1 MGLSG
6 RAQLINDFTQ
16 MYGILHNIPSGTK
29 FAKGI
34 FKSLSTFLYCSHDSC
49 GGRSNIAAA
58 LSINHSTARLN
69 NRARVRVFAFG
80 NVFNR
85 QSFLILLD
93 LEIKRARRY
102 QNCLSLLSLTFSHLV
117 PSPGGNTS
125 ISFKTL
131 ANLVKSELRD
141 SDIVGQGVGNRLLVM
156 LPYADM
162 KGTHR
167 VRERLEKILCEY
179 GFGREGFT
187 VEINEVCFPTHAT
200 NFNELLQIVGN
211 LETMCMSPNIASN

>member
-1 MGLSG
+1 M
-6 RAQLINDFTQ
+6 
-16 MYGILHNIPSGTK
+16 
-29 FAKGI
+29 
-34 FKSLSTFLYCSHDSC
+34 
-49 GGRSNIAAA
+49 
-58 LSINHSTARLN
+58 
-69 NRARVRVFAFG
+69 FAFG

-85 QSFLILLD
+85 QSFLFMLN

-102 QNCLSLLSLTFSHLV
+102 QEFLSLVSITFGHFDPL
-117 PSPGGNTS
+117 PGKSPT

-131 ANLVKSELRD
+131 ANLLKDKLRD
-141 SDIVGQGVGNRLLVM
+141 TDIIGRSGRNRLLVM

-187 VEINEVCFPTHAT
+187 VEISEVCFPTHAT
-200 NFNELLQIVGN
+200 NVDDLLQMAGDNEREELYVR
-211 LETMCMSPNIASN
+211 TC